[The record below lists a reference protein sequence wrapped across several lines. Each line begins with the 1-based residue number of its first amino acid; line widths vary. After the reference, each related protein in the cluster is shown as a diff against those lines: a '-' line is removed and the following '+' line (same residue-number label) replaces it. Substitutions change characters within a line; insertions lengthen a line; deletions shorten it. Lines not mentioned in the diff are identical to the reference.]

1 MRKYINR
8 QLSRRLC
15 CVFGLVF
22 GATAQV
28 TAQEAA
34 IIGSVTFQVGDTRLD
49 RNGNITAITKG
60 QTLKAGDR
68 LLTGADGHVHARMI
82 DNGFISVRPSAR
94 LHIKSYVYAPQEPG
108 ANRVGLML
116 ESGVVRTISGKAGE
130 AARENYRF
138 NTPVAAIGLRGTD
151 YVVQALPDTTRV
163 SVSKGAIT
171 MSAFGP
177 GCSLNALTPCTGPLV
192 RELTASSPH
201 AYMEVRAQGGVPVI
215 VLPDN
220 NKNAPNKAVPPRSE
234 ELRAL
239 VQSPVTTAL
248 TSEIL
253 NSPRTTAP
261 PEPPQVPVSVPAPA
275 PALAPLVTPL
285 PVLAAAPTPVP
296 VPAQLSVPPPASP
309 RPEIAWGR
317 WSNVALQD
325 TPTLV
330 SLATDDREITFGNAL
345 FGLLRPANSSK
356 FPAAGIIG
364 MTYKQGEAYLQTT
377 QPGAAQLL
385 TPAQLS
391 NGSLQLD
398 FNNRQFATKL
408 SATAQGTTYEL
419 NAQGTIHSQG
429 LLLVDPTRSNMNLAG
444 ALSNNAV
451 EAGYLFD
458 ANVAPRQSLIG
469 ATRWGR

>member
-1 MRKYINR
+1 MHRYINR
-8 QLSRRLC
+8 QLIRRLS

-22 GATAQV
+22 GAIAHVAAQD
-28 TAQEAA
+28 EA

-49 RNGNITAITKG
+49 RNGTITAITKG

-68 LLTGADGHVHARMI
+68 LLTGADGHVHARMT
-82 DNGFISVRPSAR
+82 DDGFISVRPSAR
-94 LHIKSYVYAPQEPG
+94 LHIKSYVYAPQDPG

-116 ESGVVRTISGKAGE
+116 ESGVSRTISGKAGE

-151 YVVQALPDTTRV
+151 YVVQALPDITRV

-177 GCSLNALTPCTGPLV
+177 GCPLNALTPCTGPLV

-201 AYMEVRAQGGVPVI
+201 AYMELRAQGGVPVI

-220 NKNAPNKAVPPRSE
+220 NNKNAPNQAVPPRRE
-234 ELRAL
+234 ELRVL
-239 VQSPVTTAL
+239 VESPVTTAL
-248 TSEIL
+248 TSEIF
-253 NSPRTTAP
+253 NTPRNIAP
-261 PEPPQVPVSVPAPA
+261 PEPAQVPVSVPPSASVP
-275 PALAPLVTPL
+275 VVIPL
-285 PVLAAAPTPVP
+285 PVVAVVPTPVP
-296 VPAQLSVPPPASP
+296 APAP

-356 FPAAGIIG
+356 FPAAGTIA
-364 MTYKQGEAYLQTT
+364 MTYKHGEAYLQTT

-385 TPAQLS
+385 TPAQLG
-391 NGSLQLD
+391 NASLQLD
-398 FNNRQFATKL
+398 FNNRQFATRF
-408 SATAQGTTYEL
+408 SATAQGATYEL
-419 NAQGTIHSQG
+419 NAQGTIHPQG
-429 LLLVDPTRSNMNLAG
+429 FLLVNPARSNMNLDG
-444 ALSNNAV
+444 ALSNNAA